1 MLSYNIAML
10 SSVFYPS
17 IGGIQTHTLHLSQK
31 LKARGVGVLVITR
44 HYPGLAHYEEV
55 DGVPVYRVGW
65 GGSNKAIA
73 AVSFI
78 LGALRVLYAQRR
90 HYAVLHCHQMI
101 SPMTIGLLARLLL
114 RKPLVVNPHRSGPIG
129 DVGILLRRRPLTGRL
144 RLAAAR
150 RWSDAFITISPDIY
164 EELRDNGLDTA
175 KLWNIRNGVDVQHF
189 SPANATTRAELRRS
203 LGLPQRPTVV
213 FTGRL
218 VHEKG
223 IDVLLAAWQDV
234 ARRLPDA
241 HLVIVGSGD
250 LRPTFEAQAQE
261 LGIGDAVR
269 FVGGCDDVAPYLRA
283 ADAFVLPSRA
293 EGLPVSLLEAMA
305 CQLPCVATNIGG
317 TMRVL
322 NDNDNGRL
330 VPVEDVP
337 ALAEALIEVLTTAEA
352 QHWGAAARQHVV
364 DHYSLDIVA
373 ERYIQM
379 YTALLHSASTPAYST
394 TGN

>member
-1 MLSYNIAML
+1 MPSYNIAML

-31 LKARGVGVLVITR
+31 LKVRGVGVLVITR

-55 DGVPVYRVGW
+55 DGVPVYRVGR
-65 GGSNKAIA
+65 GDSNKIMA
-73 AVSFI
+73 AMSYI
-78 LGALRVLYAQRR
+78 LGALWVLYSQRR
-90 HYAVLHCHQMI
+90 QYDVLHCHQMI
-101 SPMTIGLLARLLL
+101 SPMTIGLLARLVL

-164 EELRDNGLDTA
+164 DELRENGLDEG

-189 SPANATTRAELRRS
+189 SPATSTDRIALRES

-213 FTGRL
+213 FTGRM

-223 IDVLLAAWQDV
+223 IDVLLIAWREV
-234 ARRLPDA
+234 IRRLPNA
-241 HLVIVGSGD
+241 YQVLVGEGEQ
-250 LRPTFEAQAQE
+250 RAAFEAQAQA
-261 LGIGDAVR
+261 LGLQEHVR
-269 FVGGCDDVAPYLRA
+269 FVGGCDNVAPYLRA

-317 TMRVL
+317 TMQVL
-322 NDNDNGRL
+322 SDTVNGRL
-330 VPVEDVP
+330 VPVEDAP
-337 ALAEALIEVLTTAEA
+337 ALAKALVQVLNSPEAES
-352 QHWGAAARQHVV
+352 WGVAARQHVIE
-364 DHYSLDIVA
+364 HYSLDVVA
-373 ERYIQM
+373 DRYVQM
-379 YTALLHSASTPAYST
+379 YNALLHPPASSAFSP
-394 TGN
+394 TGH